1 MALFGS
7 MVYAEIKIKSLS
19 WIQSNQHCTKGH
31 LNTEIQSYRG
41 KSLSR
46 HRQEDWLELSWCTQK
61 LWSIKTTRRFQKWV
75 KLLLYKCKDWRLD
88 PWSVLKCW
96 ADVVSSE
103 TLGRCSEPS
112 LSQYLLWSVLE
123 EHIQYQHLASTH
135 LHTYTHTHE
144 NKHTYPLSPRDRN
157 PKATGSKKK
166 FFAQVVGGSSS
177 VKTSISRISLQGYKP
192 LVAKP
197 SAEGSLSLQLFR
209 VGHFRAG

>member
-7 MVYAEIKIKSLS
+7 MVYADIKIKSLS

-61 LWSIKTTRRFQKWV
+61 LWSIKTTRKFQKWV

-88 PWSVLKCW
+88 PWSMLKCW

-103 TLGRCSEPS
+103 TLGRFSEPS

-123 EHIQYQHLASTH
+123 EHIQHQHLASTH
-135 LHTYTHTHE
+135 LHTCTHTHE
-144 NKHTYPLSPRDRN
+144 NKHTYPPPQK
-157 PKATGSKKK
+157 PKSYRKQKE
-166 FFAQVVGGSSS
+166 VLCSSCWR
-177 VKTSISRISLQGYKP
+177 KQFCQDL
-192 LVAKP
+192 
-197 SAEGSLSLQLFR
+197 
-209 VGHFRAG
+209 HFKD